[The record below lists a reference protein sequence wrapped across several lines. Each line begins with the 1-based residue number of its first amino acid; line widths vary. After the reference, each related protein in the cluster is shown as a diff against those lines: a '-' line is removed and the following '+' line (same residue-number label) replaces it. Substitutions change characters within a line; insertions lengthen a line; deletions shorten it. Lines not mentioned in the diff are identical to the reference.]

1 MLMEYYEP
9 TLNDLREYYK
19 DYFSLGC
26 LACEIGTKFALIS
39 LICFLTKQARNKT
52 PNATTWQVI
61 QKVRKGKES
70 HNSERILKGLA
81 VICDD
86 FMRNT
91 TEFLTFDMKSSKEMV
106 DKINEILDKELPWED
121 STPDLPF

>member
-26 LACEIGTKFALIS
+26 LACDIGTKFALIS

-70 HNSERILKGLA
+70 HNSERILRGLA

-91 TEFLTFDMKSSKEMV
+91 TEFLIFDMKSSKEMV

>member
-26 LACEIGTKFALIS
+26 LACDIGTKFALIS

-61 QKVRKGKES
+61 QKFVRAKS
-70 HNSERILKGLA
+70 LITLKG
-81 VICDD
+81 
-86 FMRNT
+86 
-91 TEFLTFDMKSSKEMV
+91 FLKVLQLSAMTS
-106 DKINEILDKELPWED
+106 
-121 STPDLPF
+121 

>member
-19 DYFSLGC
+19 DYLSLGC
-26 LACEIGTKFALIS
+26 LACDIGTKFALIS

>member
-1 MLMEYYEP
+1 MEYYEP
-9 TLNDLREYYK
+9 TMNDLKEYYK
-19 DYFSLGC
+19 QYFSLGC
-26 LACEIGTKFALIS
+26 LACDIGTKFALIS

-61 QKVRKGKES
+61 QKIRQGKES
-70 HNSERILKGLA
+70 HNSEGLLKGLA

-91 TEFLTFDMKSSKEMV
+91 TEFLTFDLK
-106 DKINEILDKELPWED
+106 
-121 STPDLPF
+121 